1 MPGRAGLAGAGSR
14 RNNQPSIGRAA
25 ARKSDNHG
33 MDLEKLRAVKSSAVA
48 ELQALS
54 KTVDARRSSTAGPY
68 AFFAHNAHALEGLED
83 IDRILTRLFDG
94 RGRLTQLSH
103 DEDALQAQLARTDP
117 IPEEMQRLL
126 QAQHELTGYMK
137 MDLESLYVFGG
148 VLLDQWAMQLIYL
161 AGLMN
166 RSRRKKPFVGL
177 VDVFESA
184 EQTFLDPVREAVLR
198 PVRWLYWQLRFYR
211 NRFIIHSDRP
221 WQRGTTRSLQGTD
234 FNLFTPSPPGW
245 LSEAEESQIN
255 QEVYSYLPLA
265 PKAIRD
271 APDDYWQKKSA
282 RALLE
287 VLFNHIAEIENAAK
301 RERIAHLFG
310 RVGGALP
317 TFQILASNLLSLV
330 RDGTAAVNSV
340 AAQIP
345 ADVDLGAPAGTVRSR
360 LKSP

>member
-1 MPGRAGLAGAGSR
+1 
-14 RNNQPSIGRAA
+14 
-25 ARKSDNHG
+25 

-83 IDRILTRLFDG
+83 IDRILTRLFHG
-94 RGRLTQLSH
+94 RAKLTQLSH
-103 DEDALQAQLARTDP
+103 DEDALQAQLGRTNP
-117 IPEEMQRLL
+117 IPEEIQCLL
-126 QAQHELTGYMK
+126 QEQHELTGYMK

-148 VLLDQWAMQLIYL
+148 MLLDQWAMQLIYL
-161 AGLMN
+161 GGLMN
-166 RSRRKKPFVGL
+166 KSRRQKPFVGL
-177 VDVFESA
+177 VEVFESE
-184 EQTFLDPVREAVLR
+184 EQTLLDPVRDAVLR
-198 PVRWLYWQLRFYR
+198 PARWLYWQLRFYR
-211 NRFIIHSDRP
+211 NRFIIHSNRP

-245 LSEAEESQIN
+245 LSDIEEEEIN

-287 VLFNHIAEIENAAK
+287 VLFNHISDIEDAEK
-301 RERIAHLFG
+301 RKRIAHLFG
-310 RVGGALP
+310 RVGGSLP
-317 TFQILASNLLSLV
+317 SFQTVAANLLSLV
-330 RDGTAAVNSV
+330 RDGTAAMNSV
-340 AAQIP
+340 ADQVP
-345 ADVDLGAPAGTVRSR
+345 TDVDLGVPAGTID
-360 LKSP
+360 LPP